1 MIKKNKVQNY
11 LLLIFF
17 LIFIS
22 EIVSFFFIKFFLVN
36 YGIVY
41 NHNNVD
47 KNYENYLKSRHQ
59 ILGWDNS
66 TGQVTEKLID
76 NYGARRDYSA
86 NARLKPCIDVYGDSF
101 TYGYYKAKKAWPSL
115 LSGLVN
121 CRVRNFGVGGF
132 GSDQAYIKFQINKNH
147 SNIVF
152 LNHLSENIIRN
163 VNQYRNFIY
172 PSERYKFK
180 PRYILEDN
188 KLKLISL
195 PKIPKEKISDY
206 LINPQNYLKHEYFIP
221 NGPSGIQYWNFP
233 YTVRILNS
241 FKHWH
246 IKQKIKNND
255 TKYSEFYNENHSS
268 NGLNLTFEI
277 MSDFYKSSK
286 SKGLIPIVTVFP
298 TCKDLK
304 FFEKNNK
311 FPYENLI
318 NMFKRENYKFIDFG
332 GKFVNKSNGNFN
344 KYFQECSGHYNE
356 KGEAL
361 VAQIIFE
368 YLKDNKLLVY

>member
-17 LIFIS
+17 LISFS

-36 YGIVY
+36 YGIIY
-41 NHNNVD
+41 DHNVD
-47 KNYENYLKSRHQ
+47 KNYESYLKFRHQ
-59 ILGWDNS
+59 ILGWDS
-66 TGQVTEKLID
+66 SQAQDSEKLFD
-76 NYGARRDYSA
+76 NHGARKDYSS
-86 NARLKPCIDVYGDSF
+86 NAELKPCIDVYGDSF
-101 TYGYYKAKKAWPSL
+101 TYGYYKKAEKAWPSL

-132 GSDQAYIKFQINKNH
+132 GSDQAYIKFKINKNH

-172 PSERYKFK
+172 PSSSYRFK
-180 PRYILEDN
+180 PRYVLKDN
-188 KLKLISL
+188 KLKLIPL
-195 PKIPKEKISDY
+195 PKISKEEISDY
-206 LINPQNYLKHEYFIP
+206 LLNPHKYLKHEYFIP

-233 YTVRILNS
+233 YTLRVLKS

-246 IKQKIKNND
+246 IKQKIKNID
-255 TKYSEFYNENHSS
+255 AKYSNFYDENHSS
-268 NGLNLTFEI
+268 DGLNLTFEI
-277 MSDFYKSSK
+277 MSDFYKTSK
-286 SKGLIPIVTVFP
+286 SKGLKPIITVFP
-298 TCKDLK
+298 TCKDLM
-304 FFEKNNK
+304 FYEKNNK
-311 FPYENLI
+311 LPYENLI
-318 NMFKRENYKFIDFG
+318 NMFKEKNYNFIDLGVKFI
-332 GKFVNKSNGNFN
+332 NKSKGNFN

-356 KGEAL
+356 KGDAL

>member
-41 NHNNVD
+41 DHNNVD

-66 TGQVTEKLID
+66 TGQVKEKLID
-76 NYGARRDYSA
+76 NYGARRDYSG

-255 TKYSEFYNENHSS
+255 AKYSEFYNENHSS

-344 KYFQECSGHYNE
+344 KYFQTCSGHYNE